1 MIRGGSNVFAAAAW
15 LAVTAGSVSA
25 QNANPPRTTR
35 PAAGID
41 GLLNNEVDDLLQR
54 WHEKTSK
61 VRQVF
66 AKFKRTVVDKAFK
79 TKRENDG
86 AARFRDPNL
95 ARMDISKDSKGN
107 GREVFILSE
116 QPRPAGGRG
125 LEIRHYILSERRL
138 EINEFPI
145 DAVHNAQEEGP
156 LRLLFGVKPETAHAR
171 YGFEILKKASDSITV
186 RITPKLEEDRQEFL
200 EAVLTLDTNSFM
212 PQELKVKENSET
224 DVTYSFSQ
232 IVTNV
237 DDPKLEID
245 LTDFDPPKFTQEQ
258 LKEWKVTRQ
267 KLGLEKNRQQAGTRQ
282 PTKR

>member
-1 MIRGGSNVFAAAAW
+1 MIRGGSIVLAAAAW

-25 QNANPPRTTR
+25 QNANPPRAAR
-35 PAAGID
+35 PAAGVD

-66 AKFKRTVVDKAFK
+66 AKFQRSVVDKAFK

-95 ARMDISKDSKGN
+95 ARMDISNDKNGN
-107 GREVFILSE
+107 GREIFILSE
-116 QPRPAGGRG
+116 QPRPAGGKG
-125 LEIRHYILSERRL
+125 LEIQHYIVGERRL

-171 YGFEILKKASDSITV
+171 YGFEILKKTADSITV
-186 RITPKLEEDRQEFL
+186 RISPKLEADRQEFL
-200 EAVLTLDTNSFM
+200 EAVLMLDTKSFM
-212 PQELKVKENSET
+212 PRRLDVKENADT
-224 DVTYSFSQ
+224 DVSYVFSM
-232 IVTNV
+232 IVTNI
-237 DDPKLEID
+237 DDPELEI
-245 LTDFDPPKFTQEQ
+245 LVTDFDPPKIN
-258 LKEWKVTRQ
+258 KKDWKVTRQ
-267 KLGLEKNRQQAGTRQ
+267 KLEPEKSRQQAGARQ